1 MATASSSTS
10 SSTMVDHI
18 SDLRSSLQ
26 NNESLEDVV
35 LEKLDIF
42 LSKLEAKL
50 NYFESYFKN
59 PINSKNSS
67 NIDSK
72 IDLIPD
78 DQQHSFYNI
87 LLSIKNS
94 VVSRKHVDNL
104 HIILDKHFAESFPN
118 DYNSIELEN
127 SNSNNS
133 ITDSSTPSGLTQ
145 RNINSNDKDNINS
158 TSSLSSSSDFFSSFT
173 SSSYS
178 RSSSKSG
185 NNNNSTNDNK
195 DDNDLLQKDK
205 MYQKLLNGLQYLDNK
220 IEQFENTLNIPS
232 SPADRLKKL
241 KSTLYNY
248 EKACV
253 ASKSRLLHFYELP
266 LQWRENK
273 YIIYGYRFSHS
284 HTHALS
290 GICTGHNE
298 TANIWTHLLGAC
310 FLFYLAFV
318 HFPSTDVYN
327 FTTDSDRLVL
337 NIFFAAGAKCL
348 LSSVIWHAYIG
359 ISKLTLRQRFAC
371 LDYTG
376 ITALITA
383 SIITTEHISLLQDPI
398 SRLSLI
404 TFSSIAGLFGVFFTT
419 TAYFDKPESRP
430 VRIMFF
436 LALSGLGIGAFAFC
450 GLFQGLGYALSLYFP
465 LMKSFVFYLTGVVF
479 YGTLIPEKWRY
490 DVEIDEFDITDDT
503 IMHLDKTN
511 KLEEYLDKQPKL
523 TESSHKLSSLW
534 WVDYFLNSHN
544 IWHIFV
550 VGGIVGHYSA
560 VLDMLRIVRM
570 S

>member
-205 MYQKLLNGLQYLDNK
+205 IN
-220 IEQFENTLNIPS
+220 
-232 SPADRLKKL
+232 
-241 KSTLYNY
+241 
-248 EKACV
+248 
-253 ASKSRLLHFYELP
+253 
-266 LQWRENK
+266 
-273 YIIYGYRFSHS
+273 
-284 HTHALS
+284 
-290 GICTGHNE
+290 
-298 TANIWTHLLGAC
+298 
-310 FLFYLAFV
+310 
-318 HFPSTDVYN
+318 
-327 FTTDSDRLVL
+327 
-337 NIFFAAGAKCL
+337 
-348 LSSVIWHAYIG
+348 
-359 ISKLTLRQRFAC
+359 
-371 LDYTG
+371 
-376 ITALITA
+376 
-383 SIITTEHISLLQDPI
+383 
-398 SRLSLI
+398 
-404 TFSSIAGLFGVFFTT
+404 
-419 TAYFDKPESRP
+419 
-430 VRIMFF
+430 
-436 LALSGLGIGAFAFC
+436 
-450 GLFQGLGYALSLYFP
+450 
-465 LMKSFVFYLTGVVF
+465 
-479 YGTLIPEKWRY
+479 
-490 DVEIDEFDITDDT
+490 
-503 IMHLDKTN
+503 
-511 KLEEYLDKQPKL
+511 
-523 TESSHKLSSLW
+523 
-534 WVDYFLNSHN
+534 
-544 IWHIFV
+544 
-550 VGGIVGHYSA
+550 
-560 VLDMLRIVRM
+560 
-570 S
+570 